1 MQDFDLNSIIRLI
14 SSLFLPRPG
23 NLEPVAPSVRANEK
37 RIKEAIKLNQRIFCI
52 LFLVSLATP
61 FPVDVSA
68 SGRTV
73 VDPAGRT
80 IEVPTDPR
88 RVVSLAPSITEIIFA
103 LGQQTRLQGV
113 SRFSDFPA
121 AAEKLPK
128 VGSYVQLDAERI
140 VALQPDLCI
149 GIKDGNPLVVVE
161 QLEKLGIPVFAV
173 NPVDLETAM
182 QSIAA
187 IGDLLNAS
195 APAQSI
201 VNDMRRRIHKVAEAT
216 AQIAHK
222 PRVFVQIGVSPIV
235 SVGDGTFINQL
246 ITTAGGINVAAGP
259 NPYPRF
265 SVEQVIALAPEV
277 LVISSMARAT
287 VFEEVKARWMQWPAI
302 PAVRNQAVYIAPTN
316 IFDRPTPR
324 LVDGLEQMARYIHP
338 QLFRE

>member
-1 MQDFDLNSIIRLI
+1 MEKGLRITDNGFLNKLILSIVLLI
-14 SSLFLPRPG
+14 
-23 NLEPVAPSVRANEK
+23 
-37 RIKEAIKLNQRIFCI
+37 
-52 LFLVSLATP
+52 SLATP
-61 FPVDVSA
+61 FPGAVSA

-73 VDPAGRT
+73 ADPAGRT
-80 IEVPTDPR
+80 IEVPADPR

-103 LGQQTRLQGV
+103 LRQEVRLQGV
-113 SRFSDFPA
+113 SRFSDFPP

-128 VGSYVQLDAERI
+128 VGSYIQLDVERI
-140 VALQPDLCI
+140 MALQPDLCI
-149 GIKDGNPLVVVE
+149 GIKDGNPLAVVE
-161 QLEKLGIPVFAV
+161 QLENLGIPVFAV
-173 NPVDLETAM
+173 NPVDLDTAM
-182 QSIAA
+182 QSIDA

-195 APAQSI
+195 AQAQNI
-201 VNDMRRRIHKVAEAT
+201 VNDMRRRIRKVAEAT
-216 AQIAHK
+216 AQVVYK

-246 ITTAGGINVAAGP
+246 ITTAGGTNVAAGP

-265 SVEQVIALAPEV
+265 SVEQVIALAPDV

-287 VFEEVKARWMQWPAI
+287 VFEEVRAQWMQWPAI